1 MDIYK
6 KIGCCLLVLIIFNV
20 ENYAQDQNANPY
32 TILNKYFDAIG
43 GIEKVKA
50 EKTCYFDAKVLFG
63 GMEGT
68 LKQWNEIPGKIR
80 EEFDLKII
88 KQNSGDNGIKNWVV
102 DTNGKIKINTDEA
115 TEKRRK
121 ISAKLEELDFM
132 DPKSDVFKIT
142 YEGVTEVGNEQC
154 YSVKILNN
162 INSDV
167 IVDYYSTANYYKIK
181 TSNFA
186 DNKENVT
193 LYSDYRNV
201 LGILKPFK
209 IENENMTSGQKT
221 SIFVNE
227 YKLNINIDESLF
239 NPPAEDV
246 KDYVFTNGLS
256 AENIPCDYYGD
267 HVFLTININGKN
279 VVWFL
284 DSGAD
289 VNVIDLEYAK
299 QMGLKPEGDMKAQG
313 VDKVVN
319 VGFVKLPEFNLPGL
333 QFKEQNVMALDIIP
347 MFKQWGYKAVG
358 ILGYDFMSRFVVK
371 VDYANRLV
379 SLYDPEV
386 FKYAGN
392 GTLVDAPLR
401 GETFTLP
408 IVIDDKYKGTWSVDI
423 GAGGCSFHYPYA
435 KENGFLE
442 LKGITKLSGG
452 AGGYNEAKSVK
463 LNKLSIAGFDINDPV
478 IDMPLNESKG
488 AFASTDIVGNLGNN
502 VFEQFV
508 IYFDYKNQ
516 QMIFEKG
523 KNFGKTQN
531 NDKSGLQIC
540 QNNNN
545 VEVLLVSPN
554 TPAAKAGLLKDDI
567 ITKINDI
574 QIDEKT
580 DLYDLKDILKG
591 KVGDK
596 VIIEVLRDNEQKK
609 FEIVLE
615 ELL

>member
-1 MDIYK
+1 MNIYK
-6 KIGCCLLVLIIFNV
+6 KISWCLLILIIFIAK
-20 ENYAQDQNANPY
+20 NYAQEQNENPY
-32 TILNKYFDAIG
+32 TIINKYFNAIG
-43 GIEKVKA
+43 SIEKVKA
-50 EKTCYFDAKVLFG
+50 EKTSYFDAKVLFG

-80 EEFDLKII
+80 EEFEIKII
-88 KQNSGDNGIKNWVV
+88 KQTSGDNGAENWVV

-121 ISAKLEELDFM
+121 ISAKLEEFEFM
-132 DPKSDVFKIT
+132 DPKSEVFKVT
-142 YEGVTEVGNEQC
+142 YEGITEVGTEQC
-154 YSVKILNN
+154 YAVKIINN

-193 LYSDYRNV
+193 SYSDYRNV
-201 LGILKPFK
+201 FGILKPFK
-209 IENENMTSGQKT
+209 IENVNITSGQKT
-221 SIFVNE
+221 VILVNE
-227 YKLNINIDESLF
+227 YKLNINIDKSLF

-267 HVFLTININGKN
+267 HVFLTININGNN

-289 VNVIDLEYAK
+289 VNVIDLGYAT
-299 QMGLKPEGDMKAQG
+299 QMGLKPEGEMKAQG
-313 VDKVVN
+313 VDKVVD
-319 VGFVKLPEFNLPGL
+319 VAFVKLPGFNLPGL
-333 QFKEQNVMALDIIP
+333 QFKEQNVMVLDILP

-371 VDYANRLV
+371 VDYANKLV
-379 SLYDPEV
+379 SLYDPAT
-386 FKYAGN
+386 FKYSGN

-408 IVIDDKYKGTWSVDI
+408 ILINDKYKGTWSVDI

-442 LKGITKLSGG
+442 LKGTTKLSGG

-463 LNKLSIAGFDINDPV
+463 LNKLSIAGFDINKPV

-488 AFASTDIVGNLGNN
+488 AFASTDLVGNLGNN
-502 VFEQFV
+502 IFEQFV

-523 KNFGKTQN
+523 ENFGKSQN
-531 NDKSGLQIC
+531 NDKSGLQIYL
-540 QNNNN
+540 NNNTAA
-545 VEVLLVSPN
+545 VLFVSPN
-554 TPAAKAGLLKDDI
+554 TPAEKVGLLKEDI

-574 QIDEKT
+574 TIDEKT
-580 DLYDLKDILKG
+580 DLYDLKEILKG
-591 KVGDK
+591 KTGDK
-596 VIIEVLRDNEQKK
+596 VIIEILRNNEPIK